1 MLRHCLYCGRELARD
16 EGFEHLKHGVRVSFD
31 PSRERVWS
39 VCDRCHGWSLWPHD
53 AGGEVLPRLERA
65 VVDRA
70 HLLYQTENVAL
81 LDANGREL
89 IHIGRTQ
96 LPEEA
101 WWRYG
106 RQLRRRR
113 AAYRSRLSLLG
124 AATYAAVSY
133 VGSNFGLS
141 RITGDLYPS
150 DDLHADIMRWRW
162 FGREAWAGRAPCPQ
176 CHSVLIRLF
185 FYRTRFL
192 LLLPSTERGLSIAL
206 PCSRCD
212 PWTMDKVH
220 RLDGAA
226 AEHVLR
232 RVLAYHNVQ
241 GASQD
246 ELADAIGLIEDAGS
260 AENLVSGLAAERRSL
275 YGLGR
280 IRRLALEISVN
291 ANVER
296 RTLAR
301 EAAEL
306 EAGWRQAA
314 DIAGIIEEEL
324 A

>member
-1 MLRHCLYCGRELARD
+1 MLRHCLYCGRKLGHE
-16 EGFEHLKHGVRVSFD
+16 EGLEHLKQRVRVSFD
-31 PSRERVWS
+31 PARERVWS

-53 AGGEVLPRLERA
+53 AGCEALPRLERA

-89 IHIGRTQ
+89 IRIGRTQ
-96 LPEEA
+96 LPEDA

-133 VGSNFGLS
+133 AGSNLGLS
-141 RITGDLYPS
+141 RITGDFYQSDELY
-150 DDLHADIMRWRW
+150 ADIMRWRW
-162 FGREAWAGRAPCPQ
+162 FGRTAWAGRAPCPQ

-185 FYRTRFL
+185 FFRTKFL
-192 LLLPSTERGLSIAL
+192 ILLPSAERGPSIAL

-212 PWTMDKVH
+212 PWTVDKVH

-226 AEHVLR
+226 AEQVLR

-246 ELADAIGLIEDAGS
+246 ELADAIRLIEEAGS

-275 YGLGR
+275 FGLGR

-296 RTLAR
+296 RRLAS
-301 EAAEL
+301 EAAGL
-306 EAGWRQAA
+306 EAGWRQA
-314 DIAGIIEEEL
+314 DEIAAIIEEEL
-324 A
+324 L